1 MIRSCPICYASYEDD
16 ESTWGQSEFQRH
28 LLYDHNFGPT
38 TEQPQVHDPLIDDV
52 GEKISSFLSRN
63 KEKKEKELEEYE
75 KDYLKRQNGESD
87 DSKRSK
93 LQSANESILPKVKT
107 SKLQSA
113 NESILPKVKTRGRP
127 KKVIRTAIPQNSQVR
142 PSGFCIQ
149 CRAKLK
155 PTAKFC
161 GKCGTPRS

>member
-1 MIRSCPICYASYEDD
+1 MLKSCPVCYGAYEDN
-16 ESTWGQSEFQRH
+16 ESALGQSEFQRH

-38 TEQPQVHDPLIDDV
+38 TEQPQVDDPLTDDV
-52 GEKISSFLSRN
+52 SEKISSFLSRN
-63 KEKKEKELEEYE
+63 REKREIELEEYE

-107 SKLQSA
+107 
-113 NESILPKVKTRGRP
+113 RGRP
-127 KKVIRTAIPQNSQVR
+127 KKVVRTAIPQNSQVK

-149 CRAKLK
+149 CKAKLK

-161 GKCGTPRS
+161 GSCGSKV

>member
-1 MIRSCPICYASYEDD
+1 MLKSCPICYGAYEDN
-16 ESTWGQSEFQRH
+16 ESAWGQSEFQRH

-38 TEQPQVHDPLIDDV
+38 TEQSQVDDSLTYDV
-52 GEKISSFLSRN
+52 SEKISSFLSRN
-63 KEKKEKELEEYE
+63 REKKEKELEEYE
-75 KDYLKRQNGESD
+75 KDYLKRQSGASG
-87 DSKRSK
+87 DSKG
-93 LQSANESILPKVKT
+93 

-127 KKVIRTAIPQNSQVR
+127 KKVVRTAMQQNSQVR

-161 GKCGTPRS
+161 GSCGSKV

>member
-1 MIRSCPICYASYEDD
+1 MLRECPVCYGAYEDD
-16 ESTWGQSEFQRH
+16 ESTWGGQSAFQQH
-28 LLYDHNFGPT
+28 LLYDHSFGPT
-38 TEQPQVHDPLIDDV
+38 NEQAEADDLLTDYV
-52 GEKISSFLSRN
+52 SKKVSSFLSRRR
-63 KEKKEKELEEYE
+63 EKKEKELEEYE
-75 KDYLKRQNGESD
+75 KDYLKRQSGASG
-87 DSKRSK
+87 DSKG
-93 LQSANESILPKVKT
+93 

-127 KKVIRTAIPQNSQVR
+127 KKVVRTAMQQNSQVR

-161 GKCGTPRS
+161 GSCGSKV

>member
-1 MIRSCPICYASYEDD
+1 MLKSCPICFASYEDD
-16 ESTWGQSEFQRH
+16 EPTWGGKSAFQEH

-38 TEQPQVHDPLIDDV
+38 TEQPQIDDPLTDYV
-52 GEKISSFLSRN
+52 SKKVSSFLSRRR
-63 KEKKEKELEEYE
+63 EKKEKELEEYE
-75 KDYLKRQNGESD
+75 KDYLKRQNGASD
-87 DSKRSK
+87 DSKR
-93 LQSANESILPKVKT
+93 

-127 KKVIRTAIPQNSQVR
+127 KKVVRSAIPQNSQVR

-161 GKCGTPRS
+161 GSCGSKV

>member
-1 MIRSCPICYASYEDD
+1 MLKSCPICYASYEDD
-16 ESTWGQSEFQRH
+16 ESAWGQSEFQRH

-38 TEQPQVHDPLIDDV
+38 TEQPQVDDPLTDYV
-52 GEKISSFLSRN
+52 SEKISSFLSR
-63 KEKKEKELEEYE
+63 KREKKEKELEEYE
-75 KDYLKRQNGESD
+75 KDYLKRQNGKSD
-87 DSKRSK
+87 DSKR
-93 LQSANESILPKVKT
+93 

-127 KKVIRTAIPQNSQVR
+127 KKVVRTAIPQNSQVR

-149 CRAKLK
+149 CKAKLK

-161 GKCGTPRS
+161 GICGSKV

>member
-1 MIRSCPICYASYEDD
+1 MLKPCPICFTLYEDD
-16 ESTWGQSEFQRH
+16 ELPWGGQTEFQRH
-28 LLYDHNFGPT
+28 LLYDHSFGST
-38 TEQPQVHDPLIDDV
+38 TEQPQIDDPLTDYV
-52 GEKISSFLSRN
+52 SKKVSSFLSRRR
-63 KEKKEKELEEYE
+63 EKKEKELEEYE
-75 KDYLKRQNGESD
+75 KDYLKRQNGASD
-87 DSKRSK
+87 DSKR
-93 LQSANESILPKVKT
+93 

-127 KKVIRTAIPQNSQVR
+127 KKVVRTAIPQNSQVR

-161 GKCGTPRS
+161 GSCGSKV

>member
-1 MIRSCPICYASYEDD
+1 MLKSCPICYASYEDN
-16 ESTWGQSEFQRH
+16 ESAWGQSEFQRH

-107 SKLQSA
+107 
-113 NESILPKVKTRGRP
+113 RGRP

-149 CRAKLK
+149 CKAKLK

-161 GKCGTPRS
+161 GICGSKV

>member
-1 MIRSCPICYASYEDD
+1 MLKSCPVCYGAYEDN
-16 ESTWGQSEFQRH
+16 ESAWEQSEFQRH

-38 TEQPQVHDPLIDDV
+38 TEQPQVDDPLTDDV
-52 GEKISSFLSRN
+52 SEKISSFLSRN
-63 KEKKEKELEEYE
+63 REKKEKELEEYE

-107 SKLQSA
+107 
-113 NESILPKVKTRGRP
+113 RGRP
-127 KKVIRTAIPQNSQVR
+127 KKVVRTAIPQNSQVR

>member
-1 MIRSCPICYASYEDD
+1 MLKACPICYASYEDD
-16 ESTWGQSEFQRH
+16 ESAWGQSEFQRH

-38 TEQPQVHDPLIDDV
+38 TEQPQVDDPLTDYV
-52 GEKISSFLSRN
+52 SEKISSFLSR
-63 KEKKEKELEEYE
+63 KREKKEKELEEYE
-75 KDYLKRQNGESD
+75 KDYLKRQNGKSD
-87 DSKRSK
+87 DSKR
-93 LQSANESILPKVKT
+93 

-127 KKVIRTAIPQNSQVR
+127 KKVVRTAIPQNSQVR

-149 CRAKLK
+149 CKAKLK

-161 GKCGTPRS
+161 GICGSKV

>member
-107 SKLQSA
+107 
-113 NESILPKVKTRGRP
+113 RGRP
-127 KKVIRTAIPQNSQVR
+127 KKVVRTAIPQNSQVR

-149 CRAKLK
+149 CKAKLK

-161 GKCGTPRS
+161 GICGSKV

>member
-1 MIRSCPICYASYEDD
+1 MLRQCPKCFGSWEDD
-16 ESTWGQSEFQRH
+16 ESVWGESEYQHH
-28 LLYDHNFGPT
+28 LLYDHSFDDDEQVEQWNFDGT
-38 TEQPQVHDPLIDDV
+38 LAGSVSKKV
-52 GEKISSFLSRN
+52 SSFLARRR
-63 KEKKEKELEEYE
+63 EKKEKEFGEYE
-75 KDYLKRQNGESD
+75 KDYLKRQNGASD
-87 DSKRSK
+87 DSKGSK
-93 LQSANESILPKVKT
+93 LQN
-107 SKLQSA
+107 A

-127 KKVIRTAIPQNSQVR
+127 KKAVRTAIPQNSQVR

>member
-1 MIRSCPICYASYEDD
+1 MLKSCPICYASYEDD
-16 ESTWGQSEFQRH
+16 ESAWGQSEFQRH

-38 TEQPQVHDPLIDDV
+38 TEQPQVDDPLTDYV
-52 GEKISSFLSRN
+52 SEKISSFLSR
-63 KEKKEKELEEYE
+63 KREKKEKELEEYE

-107 SKLQSA
+107 
-113 NESILPKVKTRGRP
+113 RGRS
-127 KKVIRTAIPQNSQVR
+127 KKVVRTAIPQNSQVR

-149 CRAKLK
+149 CKAKLK

-161 GKCGTPRS
+161 GICGSKV

>member
-1 MIRSCPICYASYEDD
+1 MLKSCPICYASYEDD
-16 ESTWGQSEFQRH
+16 ESAWGQSEFQRH

-38 TEQPQVHDPLIDDV
+38 TEQPQVDDPLTDYV
-52 GEKISSFLSRN
+52 SEKISSFLSR
-63 KEKKEKELEEYE
+63 KREKKEKELEEYE

-107 SKLQSA
+107 
-113 NESILPKVKTRGRP
+113 RGRP
-127 KKVIRTAIPQNSQVR
+127 KKVVRTAIPQNSQVR

-149 CRAKLK
+149 CKAKLK

-161 GKCGTPRS
+161 GSCGSKV

>member
-1 MIRSCPICYASYEDD
+1 MLKSCPICYASYEDD
-16 ESTWGQSEFQRH
+16 ESAWGQSEFQRH

-38 TEQPQVHDPLIDDV
+38 TEQPQVDDPLTDYV
-52 GEKISSFLSRN
+52 SEKISSFLSR
-63 KEKKEKELEEYE
+63 KREKKEKELEEYE

-107 SKLQSA
+107 
-113 NESILPKVKTRGRP
+113 RGRP
-127 KKVIRTAIPQNSQVR
+127 KKVVRTAIPQNSQVK

-149 CRAKLK
+149 CKAKLK

-161 GKCGTPRS
+161 GSCGSKV

>member
-1 MIRSCPICYASYEDD
+1 MLKSCPVCYGAYEDN
-16 ESTWGQSEFQRH
+16 ESALGQSEFQRH

-38 TEQPQVHDPLIDDV
+38 TEQPQVDDPLTDYV
-52 GEKISSFLSRN
+52 SEKISSFLSR
-63 KEKKEKELEEYE
+63 KREKKEKELEEYE

-107 SKLQSA
+107 
-113 NESILPKVKTRGRP
+113 RGRP
-127 KKVIRTAIPQNSQVR
+127 KKVVRTAIPQNSQVR

-149 CRAKLK
+149 CKAKLK

-161 GKCGTPRS
+161 GICGSKV

>member
-1 MIRSCPICYASYEDD
+1 MLKSCPICYASYEDD

-28 LLYDHNFGPT
+28 LLYDHTFGPT

-107 SKLQSA
+107 
-113 NESILPKVKTRGRP
+113 RGRS
-127 KKVIRTAIPQNSQVR
+127 KKVVRTAIPQNSQVR

-149 CRAKLK
+149 CKAKLK

-161 GKCGTPRS
+161 GSCGSKV